1 MTVVSGDHGSGSRF
15 IQMTSPPEHT
25 FLWPNPRNQNQST
38 SWVSVLC
45 CPFISFLSP
54 ASTAWVVF
62 SFYRR
67 ES

>member
-1 MTVVSGDHGSGSRF
+1 MTVVLGDHSSGSRF
-15 IQMTSPPEHT
+15 TQMTSPPEHT
-25 FLWPNPRNQNQST
+25 LPWPNPRNQNQST
-38 SWVSVLC
+38 SWVLVAC

-54 ASTAWVVF
+54 ASAAWVVF